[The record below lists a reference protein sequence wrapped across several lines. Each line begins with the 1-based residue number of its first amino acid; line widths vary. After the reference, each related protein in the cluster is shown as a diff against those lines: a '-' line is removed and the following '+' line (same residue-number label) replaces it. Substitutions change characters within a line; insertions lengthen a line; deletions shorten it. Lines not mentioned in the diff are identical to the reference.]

1 VGQIIAV
8 GFNFDSAGWALCQ
21 GQLLPI
27 SENPTLFQLIG
38 TTFGCNGFKILLY
51 PSEMAHAQLAKGN
64 QGTPKGPL
72 RRRPRARRR
81 QATATDAAMARA
93 V

>member
-8 GFNFDSAGWALCQ
+8 GFNFDPAGWALCQ

-38 TTFGCNGFKILLY
+38 TTFGGNGFKILLY

-64 QGTPKGPL
+64 RGTDP
-72 RRRPRARRR
+72 
-81 QATATDAAMARA
+81 
-93 V
+93 